1 MTYIISI
8 NDGFKYANSFDKG
21 EHMGE
26 GKPTLIDTFKSVLAS
41 FFGVQSDKNRKRDF
55 QQGSPAQFIIVG
67 LLMTIIFIVGMIFI
81 VKLILAS
88 AT

>member
-1 MTYIISI
+1 ME
-8 NDGFKYANSFDKG
+8 D
-21 EHMGE
+21 

-55 QQGSPAQFIIVG
+55 QQGNPVQFIIVG
-67 LLMTIIFIVGMIFI
+67 LVLTVLFIVGMIFI

>member
-1 MTYIISI
+1 ME
-8 NDGFKYANSFDKG
+8 DR
-21 EHMGE
+21 
-26 GKPTLIDTFKSVLAS
+26 KPTLIDTFKSVLAS

-67 LLMTIIFIVGMIFI
+67 LVLTVLFIVGMIAL
-81 VKLILAS
+81 VKIILAL

>member
-1 MTYIISI
+1 MLLPIM
-8 NDGFKYANSFDKG
+8 KG
-21 EHMGE
+21 EHMGD

-55 QQGSPAQFIIVG
+55 QQGNPAQFIIVG
-67 LLMTIIFIVGMIFI
+67 LVLTVLFIIGMILI
-81 VKLILAS
+81 VKIILAS